1 MKRIIELKHVVGP
14 KRHVRALLEDLLD
27 RLEGKLQHFQG
38 DSVSVHALFEVNGAH
53 KLYRAAL
60 TCHVPGRTA
69 VAHEE
74 AHDAGDVIRAV
85 FAEVERQLEKHKAVL
100 RREPLRKRA
109 QRNERRSAAAPADAS
124 EEL

>member
-1 MKRIIELKHVVGP
+1 MKRIIELKHVLGP

-27 RLEGKLQHFQG
+27 RLDDKLRHFDG
-38 DSVSVHALFEVNGAH
+38 YTVSVHVLFEENGAH
-53 KLYRAAL
+53 KLYRAGL

-74 AHDAGDVIRAV
+74 AHDAGDVVRAV

-100 RREPLRKRA
+100 RHEPLRKRA
-109 QRNERRSAAAPADAS
+109 RRNERRSAPAPADVS
-124 EEL
+124 EEP